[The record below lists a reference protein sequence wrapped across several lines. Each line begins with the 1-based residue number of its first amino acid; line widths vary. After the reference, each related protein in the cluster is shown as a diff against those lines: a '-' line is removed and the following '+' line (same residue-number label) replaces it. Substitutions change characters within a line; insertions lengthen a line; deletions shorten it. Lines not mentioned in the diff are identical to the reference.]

1 MGETYGFNFRHYGAQ
16 YESCKENYEDHGFD
30 QLKYVL
36 DLIKNNPES
45 RRIII
50 DLWNC
55 STLRNAALPPC
66 LCKYQFYVDTENK
79 RLNLMIYLRS
89 SDFFLANNW
98 NVCTGA
104 FLVHLICN
112 LNGYDLSPGELTVI
126 SADTHIYISHLKAV
140 EEQLT
145 REPRPFPKILIKS
158 KKDNILDFKYEDIE
172 LIGYKPMKSISAEMA
187 V

>member
-50 DLWNC
+50 DLWN

-79 RLNLMIYLRS
+79 RLNLMI
-89 SDFFLANNW
+89 
-98 NVCTGA
+98 
-104 FLVHLICN
+104 
-112 LNGYDLSPGELTVI
+112 
-126 SADTHIYISHLKAV
+126 
-140 EEQLT
+140 
-145 REPRPFPKILIKS
+145 
-158 KKDNILDFKYEDIE
+158 FK
-172 LIGYKPMKSISAEMA
+172 
-187 V
+187 